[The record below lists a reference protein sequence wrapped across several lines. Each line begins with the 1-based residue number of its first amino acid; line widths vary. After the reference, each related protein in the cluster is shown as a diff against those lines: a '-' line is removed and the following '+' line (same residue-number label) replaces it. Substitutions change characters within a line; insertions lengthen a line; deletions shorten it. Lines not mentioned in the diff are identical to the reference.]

1 MKVIIMCGGKG
12 TRLREET
19 VIKPKPMVEIGGRPV
34 LWHIMNIYARFGFKD
49 FILPLGYKGEYI
61 KQYFHDYN
69 IRNTDFTVDLR
80 SGAVT
85 PHPREIEDWRVTLC
99 DTGQET
105 LKGGRLKRV
114 ARYIDTDRFMV
125 TYGDGVADI
134 DINKLIDFHMKS
146 GTIGTFTGVRMPSRF
161 GTVRTDGNGNILSWE
176 EKPVLNEYIN
186 CGFFVFKREFL
197 DYLDEDESCDLEK
210 EPLQRLAAEG
220 QLSMYQHPGQ
230 WQCMDTL
237 RDSIKLN
244 ELWDSGKAFWK
255 YTLPA
260 GRGPAVPQGAVRRP
274 SPLPSDAGAS
284 ATGRR
289 RPCLPTVMKAA
300 VCSSPAIPV
309 SRAPGWPRG

>member
-80 SGAVT
+80 SGAIT

-134 DINKLIDFHMKS
+134 DIDKLIDFHMKS

-161 GTVRTDGNGNILSWE
+161 GTVRTDENGKILSWE

-220 QLSMYQHPGQ
+220 QLSMYPHPGQ

-237 RDSIKLN
+237 RPRLP
-244 ELWDSGKAFWK
+244 SGRRPA
-255 YTLPA
+255 TLPFPVMTPARTRPA
-260 GRGPAVPQGAVRRP
+260 GE
-274 SPLPSDAGAS
+274 DH
-284 ATGRR
+284 
-289 RPCLPTVMKAA
+289 
-300 VCSSPAIPV
+300 VCQLL
-309 SRAPGWPRG
+309 

>member
-19 VIKPKPMVEIGGRPV
+19 VVKPKPMVEIGGRPV

-80 SGAVT
+80 SGDIT
-85 PHPREIEDWRVTLC
+85 HHPREIEDWRVTLC

-114 ARYIDTDRFMV
+114 ARHIDTDRFMV

-134 DINKLIDFHMKS
+134 DIGKLIDFHMES

-161 GTVRTDGNGNILSWE
+161 GTVRTDENGKILSWE

-186 CGFFVFKREFL
+186 CGFFVFKRQFL

-220 QLSMYQHPGQ
+220 QLSMYPHPGQ

-255 YTLPA
+255 
-260 GRGPAVPQGAVRRP
+260 
-274 SPLPSDAGAS
+274 
-284 ATGRR
+284 
-289 RPCLPTVMKAA
+289 
-300 VCSSPAIPV
+300 
-309 SRAPGWPRG
+309 